1 MKRWEMRDIVWLTA
15 RSILGYGDNYVCI
28 GNVWERDENWKF
40 VRFIWMEEAFD
51 IINNWV
57 IDPNIHL
64 KSKQDK
70 KREKQKEQPLF

>member
-1 MKRWEMRDIVWLTA
+1 MYYKLNNTHIYYIDDRK
-15 RSILGYGDNYVCI
+15 YVCI
-28 GNVWERDENWKF
+28 GNVWEWDENWKF